1 MSQISAKKLK
11 KKVIALIVTAV
22 VLVTA
27 AVTYTVRTAQM
38 RLDEPVF
45 LTHYYDMKNFF
56 RARTLILNYITN
68 RSDNRTVTAVSFPE
82 SPNLPIS
89 FDGESSL
96 NTYRYH
102 KSNRIFLHSDIPA
115 ETELAP
121 TTLTKVHIEFS
132 DGTEGDFNIGHIVVE
147 NDPSSSKRLIGSQ
160 SVGTSNMGD
169 TTETFL
175 AFEDCRLTDII
186 PFFEEGEGLNVNT
199 QINGI
204 SDYILPIEIHKDDMI
219 TFDTDVSAKDG
230 HEFNV
235 YNLDKTIVLE
245 DIESNVYYE
254 HLSNIGYTPNFSD
267 SGVVEFL
274 RQRGAI

>member
-1 MSQISAKKLK
+1 MK
-11 KKVIALIVTAV
+11 KKAIILIVAAV
-22 VLVTA
+22 VFVAA
-27 AVTYTVRTAQM
+27 AVAYTVNSVQM

-82 SPNLPIS
+82 SSNLPIS
-89 FDGESSL
+89 LDGEYPL

-102 KSNRIFLHSDIPA
+102 KSNRIFLHSDIPF
-115 ETELAP
+115 ETELEP

-132 DGTEGDFNIGHIVVE
+132 DGTKGDFDIGHIVVE
-147 NDPSSSKRLIGSQ
+147 NNPADSKRPIGSQ

-175 AFEDCRLTDII
+175 AFEDCQLTDII

-199 QINGI
+199 KINGS
-204 SDYILPIEIHKDDMI
+204 SDYVLPIELHKDDTI
-219 TFDTDVSAKDG
+219 TFDTAVSAKDG
-230 HEFNV
+230 YEFNA
-235 YNLDKTIVLE
+235 YTLDKALVLE
-245 DIESNVYYE
+245 DMEGNVYHEY
-254 HLSNIGYTPNFSD
+254 LSNIGYTPNFSD
-267 SGVVEFL
+267 NGVVGFL